1 MNAPSPA
8 LVAPRPE
15 RLRLVGQRRQLLAL
29 MHQRLMFGMLVYAGI
44 IAIIALRILYLA
56 AFGDHAGRKE
66 ELTAFIPER
75 GDVVDRDGV
84 PLARTID
91 AWTIAVH
98 PNKVIG
104 DKLALAQRLAQLMPE
119 QTAEQYFALLRSN
132 KPFFYLRRRASPEL
146 VEAVNAIGE
155 PGLAIEREPDRLYPQ
170 TTLAAHVLGFTNI
183 DGRGGAGVERAFD
196 SYLSNPQTRGQP
208 LVLSISSKV
217 QQALEAELGDAMQHF
232 SAIGAAGVVMDVH
245 TGEVL
250 AMTSLPNF
258 NPNAPGQ
265 GTPDQMFNRAT
276 LGVFELGSTFKP
288 FTLAMAMDSGVV
300 SGPSQIMN
308 CPEVLPAYGHLVHD
322 THPFGRQCSIAE
334 VMMESSNIGMAQIAD
349 KLGTERQKAW
359 LKKMGFLDRVEIELK
374 EKGRPL
380 TPGSRWGP
388 FETMTIGFGQ
398 GIAVAPLQLAMGYAT
413 LFDGGIYHP
422 PTILK
427 IGPAHPLPP
436 GRRVFTADTSYRM
449 RSLLRLVVM
458 KGTGKKADAPGYR
471 IGGKTGTAQKIVNG
485 RYSQSI
491 NLTSFAG
498 VFPMDDP
505 RYVIV
510 VMLDEPKAT
519 PETYGFTTAGW
530 NVAPVVSRT
539 VSRIA
544 PMLGVAPDMNREPN
558 MAEVLPYV
566 QEAKKKQDSSKD

>member
-15 RLRLVGQRRQLLAL
+15 RLRLVGQRRQLLAV

-44 IAIIALRILYLA
+44 VAIIALRILYLA
-56 AFGDHAGRKE
+56 AFGDHAGRKDGV
-66 ELTAFIPER
+66 TALVPDR
-75 GDVVDRDGV
+75 GDIVDRNGE

-104 DKLALAQRLAQLMPE
+104 DKLALAQRLSQLMPE
-119 QTAEQYFALLRSN
+119 QTEAQYFAMLRSS
-132 KPFFYLRRRASPEL
+132 KTFFYLRRRASPAL

-170 TTLAAHVLGFTNI
+170 TTLAAHVLGFTGI
-183 DGRGGAGVERAFD
+183 DGHGGGGAERAFD
-196 SYLSNPQTRGQP
+196 KQLLDPATRGQP
-208 LVLSISSKV
+208 VVLSIDSRV
-217 QQALEAELGDAMQHF
+217 QQALETELGAAMQHF

-250 AMTSLPNF
+250 AMTSLPTF

-359 LKKMGFLDRVEIELK
+359 LKKMGFLDKPDIELR
-374 EKGRPL
+374 ERGRPL
-380 TPGSRWGP
+380 TPGVRWGP

-427 IGPAHPLPP
+427 IGPGHPLAQ
-436 GRRVFTADTSYRM
+436 GKRVFTADTSYRM

-458 KGTGKKADAPGYR
+458 KGTGRKADAPGYR
-471 IGGKTGTAQKIVNG
+471 IGGKTGTAQKLING
-485 RYSQSI
+485 RYSQTI

-519 PETYGFTTAGW
+519 PETFGFTTAGW

-544 PMLGVAPDMNREPN
+544 PMLGIAPDIDREPN

-566 QEAKKKQDSSKD
+566 QDAKADAKKD

>member
-1 MNAPSPA
+1 MNAPQPA

-15 RLRLVGQRRQLLAL
+15 RLRLVGQRRQMLAV
-29 MHQRLMFGMLVYAGI
+29 MNQRLMFGMLVYAGLV
-44 IAIIALRILYLA
+44 ALIALRILYLA

-66 ELTAFIPER
+66 ELTAFIPDR
-75 GDVVDRDGV
+75 GDILDRDGQ

-104 DKLALAQRLAQLMPE
+104 DKLALAQKLAQLMPE
-119 QTAEQYFALLRSN
+119 HSEAQYFALLRSN
-132 KPFFYLRRRASPEL
+132 KTFFYLRRRASPEL

-196 SYLSNPQTRGQP
+196 SYLSDPRTRGTP
-208 LVLSISSKV
+208 LQLSVSSKV

-245 TGEVL
+245 TGEIL

-288 FTLAMAMDSGVV
+288 FTLAMAMDSGIV
-300 SGPSQIMN
+300 SGPGQIYN

-322 THPFGRQCSIAE
+322 THPFGRQCSVAE
-334 VMMESSNIGMAQIAD
+334 IMMESSNIGMAQIAD
-349 KLGTERQKAW
+349 QLGTARQKAW
-359 LKKMGFLDRVEIELK
+359 LKKMGFLDRVETELR
-374 EKGRPL
+374 ERGRPL
-380 TPGSRWGP
+380 NPGSRWGP

-427 IGPAHPLPP
+427 VGPDHPLVA
-436 GRRVFTADTSYRM
+436 GRRVFSEDTSYRM

-471 IGGKTGTAQKIVNG
+471 IGGKTGTAQKLING
-485 RYSQSI
+485 HYSQTI
-491 NLTSFAG
+491 NITSFAG

-505 RYVIV
+505 RYVVV

-544 PMLGVAPDMNREPN
+544 PMLGVAPDLNREPN
-558 MAEVLPYV
+558 MSEVLPFV
-566 QEAKKKQDSSKD
+566 QDGKQDAKKD

>member
-15 RLRLVGQRRQLLAL
+15 RLRLVGQRRQILAI
-29 MHQRLMFGMLVYAGI
+29 MHQRLMFGMLVYAGV
-44 IAIIALRILYLA
+44 IAIIVLRILWLA

-66 ELTAFIPER
+66 GLTQLIPDR
-75 GDVVDRDGV
+75 GDIVDRDGE

-91 AWTIAVH
+91 AWTIAIH
-98 PNKVIG
+98 PTKVIG
-104 DKLALAQRLAQLMPE
+104 DKLALAQKLAQLMPE
-119 QTAEQYFALLRSN
+119 HTADQYFAMLRSG
-132 KPFFYLRRRASPEL
+132 KPFFYLRRRASPAL
-146 VEAVNAIGE
+146 VEAVNALGE
-155 PGLAIEREPDRLYPQ
+155 PGLAIQREPDRLYPQ
-170 TTLAAHVLGFTNI
+170 TSLAAHVLGFTDI
-183 DGRGGAGVERAFD
+183 DGHGAEGVELAFD
-196 SYLSNPQTRGQP
+196 KYLSDPATRGQP
-208 LVLSISSKV
+208 LALSISSKI
-217 QQALEAELGDAMQHF
+217 QQALEHELGDAMSEF

-250 AMTSLPNF
+250 AMTSLPGL

-265 GTPDQMFNRAT
+265 ATPEQHFNRAT

-288 FTLAMAMDSGVV
+288 FTVAMAMDSGVIKSV
-300 SGPSQIMN
+300 GQVYN
-308 CPEVLPAYGHLVHD
+308 CPHELHVYGHVVHD
-322 THPFGRQCSIAE
+322 THPFGRACTVSEI
-334 VMMESSNIGMAQIAD
+334 MMESSNIGTAQIAD
-349 KLGTERQKAW
+349 QVGTQRQKAF

-374 EKGRPL
+374 ERGRAL
-380 TPGSRWGP
+380 NPGSRWGP

-413 LFDGGIYHP
+413 LFDNGVYHP

-427 IGPAHPLPP
+427 RGPNNPLPP
-436 GRRVFTADTSYRM
+436 GRRIFSEETSEKM
-449 RSLLRLVVM
+449 RALLRLVVM

-471 IGGKTGTAQKIVNG
+471 IGGKTGTAQKLING
-485 RYSQSI
+485 HYSQTI
-491 NLTSFAG
+491 NITSFAG

-519 PETYGFTTAGW
+519 KDTFGFTTAGW

-544 PMLGVAPDMNREPN
+544 PMLGVTPDLNREPN
-558 MAEVLPYV
+558 MGEVLPFV
-566 QEAKKKQDSSKD
+566 HETKE

>member
-1 MNAPSPA
+1 
-8 LVAPRPE
+8 
-15 RLRLVGQRRQLLAL
+15 

-44 IAIIALRILYLA
+44 VAIIALRLLYLA

-66 ELTAFIPER
+66 ELTAFVPDR
-75 GDVVDRDGV
+75 GDIVDRNGD

-104 DKLALAQRLAQLMPE
+104 DKLALAKRLASLMPE
-119 QTAEQYFALLRSN
+119 HTAAQYFALLRSG
-132 KPFFYLRRRASPEL
+132 KSFFYLRRRASPTL

-155 PGLAIEREPDRLYPQ
+155 PGLAIEREPERLYPQ
-170 TTLAAHVLGFTNI
+170 TTLAAHVLGFTGI
-183 DGRGGAGVERAFD
+183 DGHGEGGMERAFD
-196 SYLSNPQTRGQP
+196 SYLSDPAQRGKP
-208 LVLSISSKV
+208 LVLSISSPV

-250 AMTSLPNF
+250 AMTSMPTF
-258 NPNAPGQ
+258 NPNAPGH

-300 SGPSQIMN
+300 SGPSQILN
-308 CPEVLPAYGHLVHD
+308 CPDALPAYGHLIHD

-349 KLGTERQKAW
+349 KLGTERKKAW
-359 LKKMGFLDRVEIELK
+359 LKKMGFLDKPEIELR
-374 EKGRPL
+374 ERGRPL

-388 FETMTIGFGQ
+388 FETMNIGFGQ

-413 LFDGGIYHP
+413 LFDGGVYHH

-427 IGPAHPLPP
+427 IGPNHPLSV
-436 GRRVFTADTSYRM
+436 GKRIFTADTSYRM
-449 RSLLRLVVM
+449 RSLLRLVVL

-471 IGGKTGTAQKIVNG
+471 VGGQTGTAQKIVG
-485 RYSQSI
+485 GHYSKTL

-519 PETYGFTTAGW
+519 KETYGFMTAGW
-530 NVAPVVSRT
+530 NVAPVVSKT
-539 VSRIA
+539 VARIA

-566 QEAKKKQDSSKD
+566 QDAKAELKKD

>member
-8 LVAPRPE
+8 LVAQRPE
-15 RLRLVGQRRQLLAL
+15 RLRLVGQRRQLLAV

-44 IAIIALRILYLA
+44 VAIIALRILYLA

-66 ELTAFIPER
+66 GLTALIPDR
-75 GDVVDRDGV
+75 GDIVDRNGE

-91 AWTIAVH
+91 AWQIAVH

-104 DKLALAQRLAQLMPE
+104 DKLALARRLAQLMPE
-119 QTAEQYFALLRSN
+119 QTEAQYFALLRSN
-132 KPFFYLRRRASPEL
+132 KPFFYLRRRASPAL

-155 PGLAIEREPDRLYPQ
+155 PGLAIDREPDRLYPQ
-170 TTLAAHVLGFTNI
+170 TTLAAHVLGFTGI
-183 DGRGGAGVERAFD
+183 DGHGGGGAERAFD
-196 SYLSNPQTRGQP
+196 KILLDPATRGSP
-208 LVLSISSKV
+208 VVLSIDSRV
-217 QQALEAELGDAMQHF
+217 QQALETELDAAKQHF

-250 AMTSLPNF
+250 AMTSLPTF
-258 NPNAPGQ
+258 NPNAAGQ

-349 KLGTERQKAW
+349 KVGKDRQKAW
-359 LKKMGFLDRVEIELK
+359 LKKMGFLDKPEIELR
-374 EKGRPL
+374 ERGRPL
-380 TPGSRWGP
+380 TPGVRWGP

-427 IGPAHPLPP
+427 IGPGHPLPA
-436 GRRVFTADTSYRM
+436 GKRVFTADTSYRM

-458 KGTGKKADAPGYR
+458 RGTGRKADAPGYR
-471 IGGKTGTAQKIVNG
+471 IGGKTGTAQKLING
-485 RYSQSI
+485 HYSQTI

-530 NVAPVVSRT
+530 NVAPVVSKT

-544 PMLGVAPDMNREPN
+544 PMLGVAPDISREPN

-566 QEAKKKQDSSKD
+566 QDAKADAKKD

>member
-1 MNAPSPA
+1 M
-8 LVAPRPE
+8 
-15 RLRLVGQRRQLLAL
+15 LAV
-29 MHQRLMFGMLVYAGI
+29 MHQRLMFGMLVYAGL
-44 IAIIALRILYLA
+44 IAFVALRILYLA

-66 ELTAFIPER
+66 ELTALIPER
-75 GDVVDRDGV
+75 GDVLDRDGV

-91 AWTIAVH
+91 AWTIAIH

-119 QTAEQYFALLRSN
+119 HTAEQYFALLRSGRT
-132 KPFFYLRRRASPEL
+132 FFYLRRRASPDL

-183 DGRGGAGVERAFD
+183 DGHGGAGVERAFE
-196 SYLSNPQTRGQP
+196 SYLADPGTRGKP
-208 LVLSISSKV
+208 LVLSISSRI
-217 QQALEAELGDAMQHF
+217 QQALEAELNEAKQHF

-250 AMTSLPNF
+250 AMTSLPAF

-265 GTPDQMFNRAT
+265 ATPEQMFNRAT

-300 SGPSQIMN
+300 SGPGQIYN

-322 THPFGRQCSIAE
+322 THPFGRQCSVAE
-334 VMMESSNIGMAQIAD
+334 IMMESSNIGMAQMAD
-349 KLGTERQKAW
+349 QLGTARQKAW
-359 LKKMGFLDRVEIELK
+359 LRKMGFLDRVEIELR
-374 EKGRPL
+374 ERGRSL

-413 LFDGGIYHP
+413 LFDGGVYHP

-427 IGPAHPLPP
+427 VGPDHPLAP

-449 RSLLRLVVM
+449 RALLRLVVM

-471 IGGKTGTAQKIVNG
+471 VGGKTGTAQKIING
-485 RYSQSI
+485 RYSQTI
-491 NLTSFAG
+491 NITSFAG

-544 PMLGVAPDMNREPN
+544 PMLGVTPDMNREPS
-558 MAEVLPYV
+558 MSEVLPFV
-566 QEAKKKQDSSKD
+566 HDDKHDAKKD

>member
-15 RLRLVGQRRQLLAL
+15 RLRLVGQRRQILAL
-29 MHQRLMFGMLVYAGI
+29 MHQRLMFGMLVYAGV
-44 IAIIALRILYLA
+44 IAIIALRILWLA

-66 ELTAFIPER
+66 GLTQLIPDR
-75 GDVVDRDGV
+75 GDIVDRDGE

-91 AWTIAVH
+91 AWTIAIH
-98 PNKVIG
+98 PTKVIG
-104 DKLALAQRLAQLMPE
+104 DKLALARSLARLMPE
-119 QTAEQYFALLRSN
+119 HSEADYFAMLRSG
-132 KPFFYLRRRASPEL
+132 KPFFYLRRRASPAL
-146 VEAVNAIGE
+146 VEAVNALGE

-170 TTLAAHVLGFTNI
+170 TSLAAHVLGFTDI
-183 DGRGGAGVERAFD
+183 DGHGAAGVERAFD
-196 SYLSNPQTRGQP
+196 KYLSDPATRGQP
-208 LVLSISSKV
+208 LVLSISSKI
-217 QQALEAELGDAMQHF
+217 QQALEHELGDALAQF

-250 AMTSLPNF
+250 AMTSLPAM
-258 NPNAPGQ
+258 NPNAPGR

-288 FTLAMAMDSGVV
+288 FTLAMAMDDGIVH
-300 SGPSQIMN
+300 GPGQLYN
-308 CPEVLPAYGHLVHD
+308 CPDVLPVYGHLVHD
-322 THPFGRQCSIAE
+322 THPFGRPCSVAE
-334 VMMESSNIGMAQIAD
+334 IMMESSNIGMAQIAD
-349 KLGTERQKAW
+349 QVGTQRQKAW

-374 EKGRPL
+374 ERGRTL
-380 TPGSRWGP
+380 TPGARWGP

-413 LFDGGIYHP
+413 LFDNGVYHP

-427 IGPAHPLPP
+427 RGPNNPVPP
-436 GRRVFTADTSYRM
+436 GRRVFSEETSYKM
-449 RSLLRLVVM
+449 RALLRLVVM
-458 KGTGKKADAPGYR
+458 KGTGRKADAPGYR
-471 IGGKTGTAQKIVNG
+471 IGGKTGTAQKLING
-485 RYSQSI
+485 RYSQTI

-519 PETYGFTTAGW
+519 KDTYGFTTAGW

-544 PMLGVAPDMNREPN
+544 PMLGVAPDMDREPN
-558 MAEVLPYV
+558 MGEVLPFV
-566 QEAKKKQDSSKD
+566 HETKE

>member
-1 MNAPSPA
+1 MNAPQPA

-15 RLRLVGQRRQLLAL
+15 RLRLVGQRRQMLAV
-29 MHQRLMFGMLVYAGI
+29 MHQRLMFGMLVYGGI
-44 IAIIALRILYLA
+44 VALIVLRILWLA
-56 AFGDHAGRKE
+56 AFGDHAGRKQGLT
-66 ELTAFIPER
+66 ELIPER
-75 GDVVDRDGV
+75 GDILDRDGQ

-98 PNKVIG
+98 PTRVIG
-104 DKLALAQRLAQLMPE
+104 DKLALARRLAALMPE
-119 QTAEQYFALLRSN
+119 RSEEQYFTLLRSDE
-132 KPFFYLRRRASPEL
+132 PFFYLRRRAPPGL

-170 TTLAAHVLGFTNI
+170 TSLAAHVVGFTDI
-183 DGRGGAGVERAFD
+183 DGKGAAGAERAFD
-196 SYLSNPQTRGQP
+196 SYLSDPATRGKP
-208 LVLSISSKV
+208 LVLSISSRV
-217 QQALEAELGDAMQHF
+217 QQALEAELGAALTHF

-245 TGEVL
+245 SGEIL
-250 AMTSLPNF
+250 AMTSLPAL
-258 NPNAPGQ
+258 NPNVPGQ
-265 GTPDQMFNRAT
+265 ATPEQMFNRAT

-288 FTLAMAMDSGVV
+288 FTLAMAMDSGTV
-300 SGPSQIMN
+300 SGPGQIFN
-308 CPEVLPAYGHLVHD
+308 CPETLPAYGHVVHD
-322 THPFGRQCSIAE
+322 THPFGRQCSVAE
-334 VMMESSNIGMAQIAD
+334 IMMESSNIGMAQMAD
-349 KLGTERQKAW
+349 QLGAQRQKAW

-374 EKGRPL
+374 ERGRPL

-427 IGPAHPLPP
+427 VSADHPLAP
-436 GRRVFTADTSYRM
+436 GRRVFSADTSYRM
-449 RSLLRLVVM
+449 RALLRLVVM
-458 KGTGKKADAPGYR
+458 KGTGRKADAPGYR
-471 IGGKTGTAQKIVNG
+471 VGGKTGTAQKIING

-491 NLTSFAG
+491 NITSFAG

-539 VSRIA
+539 ISRIA

-558 MAEVLPYV
+558 MAEVLPFV
-566 QEAKKKQDSSKD
+566 HESKE

>member
-15 RLRLVGQRRQLLAL
+15 RLRLVGQRRQMLAL

-44 IAIIALRILYLA
+44 VALIALRILWLA

-66 ELTAFIPER
+66 GLIALIPDR
-75 GDVVDRDGV
+75 GDIVDRDGE

-91 AWTIAVH
+91 AWSIAIH
-98 PNKVIG
+98 PNQVLG
-104 DKLALAQRLAQLMPE
+104 DKLELARHLAALMPE
-119 QTAEQYFALLRSN
+119 HSEEQYFALLKSG
-132 KPFFYLRRRASPEL
+132 KPFFYLRRRASPDL
-146 VEAVNAIGE
+146 VEAVNALGE
-155 PGLAIEREPDRLYPQ
+155 PGLAIERQPDRLYPQ
-170 TTLAAHVLGFTNI
+170 TSLAAHVIGYTDI
-183 DGRGGAGVERAFD
+183 DGRGAAGAERAFD
-196 SYLSNPQTRGQP
+196 ERLSNPATRGEP
-208 LVLSISSKV
+208 LMLSIDSRV
-217 QQALEAELGDAMQHF
+217 QQALEHELGDAMDHF

-245 TGEVL
+245 TGEIL
-250 AMTSLPNF
+250 AMTSLPSL
-258 NPNAPGQ
+258 NPNVPGQ
-265 GTPDQMFNRAT
+265 ATPDQVFNRAT

-300 SGPSQIMN
+300 SGPGQMYN
-308 CPEVLPAYGHLVHD
+308 CPQVLPAYGHLVHD
-322 THPFGRQCSIAE
+322 THPFGRQCSVAE
-334 VMMESSNIGMAQIAD
+334 IMMESSNIGMAQIAD
-349 KLGTERQKAW
+349 QVGTQRQKAW
-359 LKKMGFLDRVEIELK
+359 LKKMGFLDKAEIELK
-374 EKGRPL
+374 ERGRPL
-380 TPGSRWGP
+380 TPGARWGP

-427 IGPAHPLPP
+427 IGPGHALAP

-458 KGTGKKADAPGYR
+458 KGTGRKADAPGYR
-471 IGGKTGTAQKIVNG
+471 IGGKTGTAQKLIDG
-485 RYSQSI
+485 HYSQTI
-491 NLTSFAG
+491 NITSFAG

-544 PMLGVAPDMNREPN
+544 PMLGIAPDMNREPN
-558 MAEVLPYV
+558 MSEVLPFV
-566 QEAKKKQDSSKD
+566 HDTKE

>member
-15 RLRLVGQRRQLLAL
+15 RLRLVGQRRQILAV

-44 IAIIALRILYLA
+44 VALIAARILWLA
-56 AFGDHAGRKE
+56 AFGDHSGAKE
-66 ELTAFIPER
+66 GLTALVPDR
-75 GDVVDRDGV
+75 GDIVDRNGE
-84 PLARTID
+84 PLGRTID
-91 AWTIAVH
+91 AWTIAVQ
-98 PNKVIG
+98 PPKVIG
-104 DKLALAQRLAQLMPE
+104 DKLALARHLARLMPE
-119 QTAEQYFALLRSN
+119 HSEAQYFAMLRSG
-132 KPFFYLRRRASPEL
+132 KPFFYLRRRASPAL
-146 VEAVNAIGE
+146 VEAVNALGE
-155 PGLAIEREPDRLYPQ
+155 PGLAIQREPDRLYPQ
-170 TTLAAHVLGFTNI
+170 TTLAAHVLGFTDI
-183 DGRGGAGVERAFD
+183 DGHGAEGTERAFD
-196 SYLSNPQTRGQP
+196 KYLSDPSTRGQP
-208 LVLSISSKV
+208 LVLSVDSRV
-217 QQALEAELGDAMQHF
+217 QQALETELGNAMAHF

-250 AMTSLPNF
+250 AMTSLPTF

-300 SGPSQIMN
+300 SGPSQIYN
-308 CPEVLPAYGHLVHD
+308 CPDALPAFGHLIHD
-322 THPFGRQCSIAE
+322 THPFGRQCSVAE
-334 VMMESSNIGMAQIAD
+334 IMMESSNIGMAQIANQ
-349 KLGTERQKAW
+349 LGTERQKAW
-359 LKKMGFLDRVEIELK
+359 LRKMGFLDRVEIELK
-374 EKGRPL
+374 ERGRPL
-380 TPGSRWGP
+380 TPGVRWGP

-413 LFDGGIYHP
+413 LFDGGIYHQ

-427 IGPAHPLPP
+427 VGPDHPLAP

-458 KGTGKKADAPGYR
+458 RGTGKKADAPGYR
-471 IGGKTGTAQKIVNG
+471 IGGKTGTAQKLING
-485 RYSQSI
+485 HYSQTI
-491 NLTSFAG
+491 NITSFAG
-498 VFPMDDP
+498 VFPMEDP

-544 PMLGVAPDMNREPN
+544 PMLGVAPNLNREPN
-558 MAEVLPYV
+558 MGEVLPYV
-566 QEAKKKQDSSKD
+566 QDAKQDTKKD